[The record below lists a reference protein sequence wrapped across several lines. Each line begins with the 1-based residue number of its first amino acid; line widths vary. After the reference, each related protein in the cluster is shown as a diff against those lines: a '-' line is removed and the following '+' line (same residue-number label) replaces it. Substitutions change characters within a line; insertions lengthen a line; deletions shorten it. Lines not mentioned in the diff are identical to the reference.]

1 MQIWSWI
8 LENWDP
14 PSTYKSATISDLVI
28 TYFHTSL
35 PIYVGSTYI
44 TEWVTTVKPD
54 SHSVEIPMVLFL
66 SLWKTWWKNP
76 SGQSQLVTW
85 RLSVTRKFASCW
97 MWWVTSCKMYKR
109 ERERDL
115 QSVWNR
121 LTLVKLKKPN
131 FSYNKTSL
139 TCGRESCNYDFL
151 LTDWMAKSY
160 KRAYQSFMSNFE
172 DIYSPAA
179 TSYLGLYQCLPHPTY
194 TANYSLISPPNNVK
208 NISMKE
214 GSLFVSFCL
223 FVMLRSPKPW
233 CLLMRS

>member
-1 MQIWSWI
+1 LQIWSWI

-97 MWWVTSCKMYKR
+97 MWWVTSCKMYER
-109 ERERDL
+109 EREREL

-131 FSYNKTSL
+131 FSYKTSL

-160 KRAYQSFMSNFE
+160 KRAYQSFISKISILQPQPPIWASISVYHIQHIML
-172 DIYSPAA
+172 IIP
-179 TSYLGLYQCLPHPTY
+179 
-194 TANYSLISPPNNVK
+194 LISPPQTTQPIYLWRKVVC
-208 NISMKE
+208 
-214 GSLFVSFCL
+214 FVL
-223 FVMLRSPKPW
+223 
-233 CLLMRS
+233 